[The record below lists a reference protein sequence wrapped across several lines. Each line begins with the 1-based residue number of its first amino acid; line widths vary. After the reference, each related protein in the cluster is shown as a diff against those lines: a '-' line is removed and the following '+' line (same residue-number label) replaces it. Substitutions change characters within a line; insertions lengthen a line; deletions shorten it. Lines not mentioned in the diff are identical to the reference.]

1 MFYLALEIKYVD
13 SSILPLLDKEVRK
26 MHLEDFKIEEVM
38 KMHLHA
44 NKLFCK

>member
-1 MFYLALEIKYVD
+1 MFFLALEMKYVD

-26 MHLEDFKIEEVM
+26 INLEDFKIERVM

-44 NKLFCK
+44 NELFCK